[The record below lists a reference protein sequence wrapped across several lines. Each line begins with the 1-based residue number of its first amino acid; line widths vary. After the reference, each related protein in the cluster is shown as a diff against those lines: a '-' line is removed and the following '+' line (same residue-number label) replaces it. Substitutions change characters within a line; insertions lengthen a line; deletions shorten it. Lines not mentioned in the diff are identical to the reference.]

1 MRLFSFRLI
10 VSLILGI
17 TLVSAGFSYYE
28 VLGQKR
34 ALRSDLE
41 HRAEMLG
48 ESLVGNVER
57 SWNTGADNTGS
68 GIVPNITPNITPNT
82 VPNTVPNNELQ
93 RLVQRFGNREHLL
106 GVGIYDRQGVLVNVT
121 PELVKLLSGSPPPV
135 TQAIMEGHEESSFVR
150 LGSVPVHILA
160 LPIHRQDEVVGGL
173 AVVHDAS
180 YIRAQILLVWRQTF
194 FRVLAQ
200 VFLIVLITLLIVRW
214 SIAGPIARAA
224 LWMRALRTGKIS
236 FRQEVPDFDM
246 FRPLAREVATMAESL
261 SHARNAAEN
270 EARLREAAE
279 SMWTADRLS
288 VQLRARLD
296 GGHVFVVSNREPYM
310 HQRNG
315 KTVEVVVPP
324 SGLVTALEPVLN
336 ACDGTWIAHGSGNA
350 DTEVVDAADRLRVP
364 PEDPRYSLRRVW
376 LTKQEE
382 EGYYYGF
389 ANEGLWPLCH
399 IAHTRPLFRADDWQY
414 YQDVNRKF
422 TAAVL
427 EEIENVAKPVV
438 LVQDYHFALLP
449 RLLKEKRPDARVA
462 IFWHIP
468 WPNPEA
474 FGICPWQRQLVDG
487 LLGADLIGFHIQ
499 SHCNNFLETVDR
511 VVESRVDWEHF
522 SVLRQDHRTMVRPF
536 PISVAFSGDDAAG
549 NNNQGSNYLERSALM
564 RSLGV
569 EATLMGIGV
578 DRVDYTK
585 GILERFLAIERFLE
599 KYPSYQGKF
608 TFVQIGAPSRTHI
621 KRYHDLFAEVEA
633 EADRINWRFQSGKWK
648 PIVFLKR
655 QHSHQEIEPYYRA
668 ADLCLVTSLHD
679 GMNLVAKEFL
689 AARRDERGVLILSQ
703 FTGAA
708 RELRDALLVNP
719 YDIDQTAD
727 AIRAA
732 LEMEPEDKQLRMHRM
747 RKLIKENNIYRWAGN
762 LITELCEVR
771 LDAPEDTQ
779 EKARAKLHAV

>member
-1 MRLFSFRLI
+1 MRLLSIRLI

-17 TLVSAGFSYYE
+17 TLVSSGFSYYE
-28 VLGQKR
+28 VLAKKR
-34 ALRSDLE
+34 SLRSDLE
-41 HRAEMLG
+41 GRAEMLG

-57 SWNTGADNTGS
+57 AWNNGS
-68 GIVPNITPNITPNT
+68 QKD
-82 VPNTVPNNELQ
+82 LQ
-93 RLVQRFGNREHLL
+93 KVLSRFGNRENLL
-106 GVGIYDRQGVLVNVT
+106 GVAVYNRQGGLIAIT
-121 PELVKLLSGSPPPV
+121 PALAKTLTVSPPSLSK
-135 TQAIMEGHEESSFVR
+135 AMDDGREETTYER
-150 LGSVPVHILA
+150 LGNLPIHILA
-160 LPIHRQDEVVGGL
+160 VPVRHQDEIVGGL
-173 AVVHDAS
+173 AIVHDVS
-180 YIRAQILLVWRQTF
+180 YIRSQSLQVWRETF

-214 SIAGPIARAA
+214 SITGPIARAA

-236 FRQEVPDFDM
+236 SRQEPPDLDV

-261 SHARNAAEN
+261 THARNAAEN
-270 EARLREAAE
+270 EARLRDTAQ
-279 SMWTADRLS
+279 SMWTADRLA
-288 VQLRARLD
+288 VQLRSRLD
-296 GGHVFVVSNREPYM
+296 DRHLYVVSNREPYM

-315 KTVEVVVPP
+315 KNIEVVVPP
-324 SGLVTALEPVLN
+324 SGLVTALEPVLD

-350 DTEVVDAADRLRVP
+350 DAEVIDSHDHIRVP
-364 PEDPRYSLRRVW
+364 PEDPKYTLRRVW
-376 LTKQEE
+376 LTKEEE

-399 IAHTRPLFRADDWQY
+399 IAHTRPLFRADDWQA

-422 TAAVL
+422 TEAVL
-427 EEIENVAKPVV
+427 QEIVDVEKPVV
-438 LVQDYHFALLP
+438 LVQDYHFALMP
-449 RLLKEKRPDARVA
+449 RLIKEKRPDARVA

-499 SHCNNFLETVDR
+499 SHCNNFLQTVDR

-522 SVLRQDHRTMVRPF
+522 SVLRQEHRTLVRPF
-536 PISVAFSGDDAAG
+536 PISVALTADDVEDTTNTLRVNHASASS
-549 NNNQGSNYLERSALM
+549 QRSALL
-564 RSLGV
+564 RSLGI
-569 EATLMGIGV
+569 EATYMGIGV

-599 KYPSYQGKF
+599 KYPIYQGKF

-621 KRYHDLFAEVEA
+621 KRYHDLLAEVEA
-633 EADRINWRFQSGKWK
+633 ETERINWRFQSGNWR

-655 QHSHQEIEPYYRA
+655 QHSHQEIEPYYQA

-689 AARRDERGVLILSQ
+689 AARHDESGVLILSQ

-732 LEMEPEDKQLRMHRM
+732 IEMAPEDKQLRVHRM
-747 RKLIKENNIYRWAGN
+747 RQLIKDRNIYRWAGD
-762 LITELCEVR
+762 LITELCDVR
-771 LDAPEDTQ
+771 LDEPEDRQ
-779 EKARAKLHAV
+779 EKLRNSMSAA